1 MNMLIPQIVTLII
14 AAVFGGGLLLE
25 HMVFTTTKTSLP
37 LRLLHGSITCVLG
50 AGSVINFLFAKSS
63 YFTPVPCLVP
73 SSTRAGWRYCDECV
87 KPKAAD
93 ANHCSTCQTCVYRLD
108 HHCVFLGRCVGH
120 HNHRQ
125 FLCFL
130 LYLEVAVLYV
140 LAMFFWFR
148 NSVASE
154 DFRYFWIVYSESAVL
169 LGFANKKYQFWYCYT
184 LLSHVVG
191 DFPGGITIIALY
203 AEALVALATS
213 LFVGILGF
221 QSLLHALQ
229 GTRALKSN
237 ACSWFSKSNGKTK
250 VTPLAWT
257 NLRIIFEG
265 PVYTW
270 LLPTWKPPKMKKA

>member
-1 MNMLIPQIVTLII
+1 M
-14 AAVFGGGLLLE
+14 LE
-25 HMVFTTTKTSLP
+25 HIVFTSTKTSFALW
-37 LRLLHGSITCVLG
+37 LLHGSITCMLG
-50 AGSVINFLFAKSS
+50 VGSAINFLFAKSS
-63 YFTPVPCLVP
+63 YFTPISSPAP
-73 SSTRAGWRYCDECV
+73 TSTRAGWKYCDVCE
-87 KPKAAD
+87 KPKAAE

-130 LYLEVAVLYV
+130 LYLEVSVLYV

-154 DFRYFWIVYSESAVL
+154 EFRYFWIVYRESAVL

-191 DFPGGITIIALY
+191 DFPGGSTVIALY
-203 AEALVALATS
+203 AEALVALVTAC
-213 LFVGILGF
+213 FVGMLGC
-221 QSLLHALQ
+221 QSLVHALR
-229 GTRALKSN
+229 GTRALKSD
-237 ACSWFSKSNGKTK
+237 ACTLCFRSNPKSQR
-250 VTPLAWT
+250 TPLT
-257 NLRIIFEG
+257 LSNLRIIFDG

-270 LLPTWKPPKMKKA
+270 LLPTWTPPRMKQA